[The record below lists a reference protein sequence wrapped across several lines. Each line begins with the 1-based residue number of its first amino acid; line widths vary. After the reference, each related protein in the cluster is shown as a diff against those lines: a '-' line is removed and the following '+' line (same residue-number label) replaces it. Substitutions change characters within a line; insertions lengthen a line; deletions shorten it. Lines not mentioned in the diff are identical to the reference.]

1 MKEIYLV
8 RHTQAEGNRYRMLQ
22 GSWDGRVT
30 KLGKRQVEA
39 LAVRFKDIPV
49 EEVWSSDLKRAVQTA
64 DAAARWKGLPINTS
78 AALRELDIGPWE
90 RKFFGN
96 VMHDHP
102 VVGRQFIF
110 DPENFYLEGAET
122 YGQVRERALEGLT
135 RICTGSEAKI
145 IAVFTHGVAIR
156 CIMSGI
162 TGIPLNDVTNLP
174 IFKNTA
180 VSKLLWDGET
190 FAVCYMNDYS
200 HLSQADQTAWS
211 IVRDIRD
218 ECFRPGIDRIYYETC
233 YADSWMSVH
242 GSLED
247 YSAAV
252 YYNAALRH
260 HAAHPGAVMRL
271 YQLEEPVGLIDL
283 DTERGAEEDIGW
295 VSLLYLKDS
304 YRNKGYG
311 IQLLGRAE
319 MLYED
324 LGRNRLQL
332 QVSEKNGIAR
342 AFYIREGFRT
352 VGETDTTDGKLLLME
367 KNLGDHNDE

>member
-1 MKEIYLV
+1 
-8 RHTQAEGNRYRMLQ
+8 
-22 GSWDGRVT
+22 
-30 KLGKRQVEA
+30 
-39 LAVRFKDIPV
+39 
-49 EEVWSSDLKRAVQTA
+49 
-64 DAAARWKGLPINTS
+64 
-78 AALRELDIGPWE
+78 
-90 RKFFGN
+90 
-96 VMHDHP
+96 
-102 VVGRQFIF
+102 
-110 DPENFYLEGAET
+110 
-122 YGQVRERALEGLT
+122 
-135 RICTGSEAKI
+135 
-145 IAVFTHGVAIR
+145 
-156 CIMSGI
+156 
-162 TGIPLNDVTNLP
+162 
-174 IFKNTA
+174 
-180 VSKLLWDGET
+180 
-190 FAVCYMNDYS
+190 
-200 HLSQADQTAWS
+200 
-211 IVRDIRD
+211 
-218 ECFRPGIDRIYYETC
+218 
-233 YADSWMSVH
+233 MSVH
-242 GSLED
+242 VSLED

>member
-30 KLGKRQVEA
+30 KLGKRQIDA
-39 LAVRFKDIPV
+39 LAERFKDIPV
-49 EEVWSSDLKRAVQTA
+49 EEVWSSDLKRAMQTA
-64 DAAARWKGLPINTS
+64 DAAARWKSLPIHTS
-78 AALRELDIGPWE
+78 PDLRELDIGPWE

-102 VVGRQFIF
+102 DVGRQFIF
-110 DPENFYLEGAET
+110 DPEHFYLEGAET
-122 YGQVRERALEGLT
+122 YSQVRERALRGLMQ
-135 RICTGSEAKI
+135 ICRESEANV
-145 IAVFTHGVAIR
+145 IAVFSHGVALR

-162 TGIPLNDVTNLP
+162 TGIPLNDVSNLP

-180 VSKLLWDGET
+180 VTKLLWDGEAFT
-190 FAVCYMNDYS
+190 VCYMNDFS
-200 HLSQADQTAWS
+200 HLPPAEQTAWS
-211 IVRDIRD
+211 IVRDVRD
-218 ECFRPGIDRIYYETC
+218 ECFRPGIDRVYYETC

-247 YSAAV
+247 YSAPV

-260 HAAHPGAVMRL
+260 HAVHPGAVMRL

-283 DTERGAEEDIGW
+283 DTERGKEEGTGW
-295 VSLLYLKDS
+295 ISLLYLKES

-324 LGRNRLQL
+324 LGRKCLQL
-332 QVSEKNGIAR
+332 QVSEKNGIAL
-342 AFYIREGFRT
+342 AFYSREGFQI
-352 VGETDTTDGKLLLME
+352 VGETDTAGGKLLLME
-367 KNLGDHNDE
+367 KKLGDLDNE